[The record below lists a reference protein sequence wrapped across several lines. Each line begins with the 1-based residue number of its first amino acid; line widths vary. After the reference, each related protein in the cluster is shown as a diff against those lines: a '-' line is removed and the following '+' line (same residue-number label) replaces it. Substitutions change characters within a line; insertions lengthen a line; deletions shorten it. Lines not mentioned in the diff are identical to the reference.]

1 MDPKWNEDLP
11 IYRQLRDRVVAMIL
25 EGVLDDG
32 DALPSVRNV
41 AAEYRLNPL
50 TVLKGYQELVDEGLV
65 EKKRGRGMF
74 VTDGARVQLL
84 KDERRRF
91 IDKEWP
97 LVSATIERLGLSA
110 EDLLKDIGGS
120 GKGGRMT
127 SLVSARNV
135 SKSFGNFRAVDDVSF
150 DIEKGRIMGLIG
162 PNGAG
167 KTTLLK
173 AVLGLTD
180 CQGSLSVLGLDPF
193 RQRKELMQN
202 ICFIADVAVLPR
214 WIRVNQLLDFLQ
226 SVHPKFSRARAEELL
241 QKTDINAK
249 SKVRELS
256 KGMVTQLHLSIITAI
271 DAKLLVLDEPTIGL
285 DIIFR
290 KEFYGNLLNDYFDE
304 ERTIIITTHQVEEIE
319 NLLTD
324 VMFINHGKVVLDSQ
338 MDDIPEKFVEL
349 LASTDNAA
357 KAQTFNPIYEKD
369 VFGKKVLTFEDV
381 DRDQLAGLGELR
393 TPDIADLFVAKVK
406 GEAA

>member
-1 MDPKWNEDLP
+1 
-11 IYRQLRDRVVAMIL
+11 
-25 EGVLDDG
+25 
-32 DALPSVRNV
+32 
-41 AAEYRLNPL
+41 
-50 TVLKGYQELVDEGLV
+50 
-65 EKKRGRGMF
+65 
-74 VTDGARVQLL
+74 
-84 KDERRRF
+84 
-91 IDKEWP
+91 
-97 LVSATIERLGLSA
+97 
-110 EDLLKDIGGS
+110 
-120 GKGGRMT
+120 MT
-127 SLVSARNV
+127 SLVNARNV
-135 SKSFGNFRAVDDVSF
+135 SKSFGNFLAVDDVSF

-214 WIRVNQLLDFLQ
+214 WIRVSQLLDFLQ
-226 SVHPKFSRARAEELL
+226 SVHPKFSRTRAEELL

-338 MDDIPEKFVEL
+338 MEDIPEKFVEL

-357 KAQTFNPIYEKD
+357 KAQKFNPFYEKD
-369 VFGKKVLTFEDV
+369 VFGKKVLTFEGI

>member
-1 MDPKWNEDLP
+1 
-11 IYRQLRDRVVAMIL
+11 
-25 EGVLDDG
+25 
-32 DALPSVRNV
+32 
-41 AAEYRLNPL
+41 
-50 TVLKGYQELVDEGLV
+50 
-65 EKKRGRGMF
+65 
-74 VTDGARVQLL
+74 
-84 KDERRRF
+84 
-91 IDKEWP
+91 
-97 LVSATIERLGLSA
+97 
-110 EDLLKDIGGS
+110 
-120 GKGGRMT
+120 MT

-135 SKSFGNFRAVDDVSF
+135 SKNYGSLKAVDNVSF
-150 DIEKGRIMGLIG
+150 EIEKGRIMGLIG

-173 AVLGLTD
+173 ALLGLTD

-226 SVHPKFSRARAEELL
+226 SIHPRFSRSRAEELL
-241 QKTDINAK
+241 AKTKIRPKA
-249 SKVRELS
+249 KVRELS

-271 DAKLLVLDEPTIGL
+271 DAKLLVLDEPTLGL

-319 NLLTD
+319 NLLSD
-324 VMFINHGKVVLDSQ
+324 VMFINDGRIVLDAS
-338 MDDIPEKFVEL
+338 MEHLPERYVEL
-349 LASTDNAA
+349 MTSGENADQA
-357 KAQTFNPIYEKD
+357 RNLNPIYERD
-369 VFGKKVLTFEDV
+369 VFGQKVLTFEGV
-381 DRDQLAGLGELR
+381 EREKLMGLGELR

-406 GEAA
+406 GAGS

>member
-1 MDPKWNEDLP
+1 
-11 IYRQLRDRVVAMIL
+11 
-25 EGVLDDG
+25 
-32 DALPSVRNV
+32 
-41 AAEYRLNPL
+41 
-50 TVLKGYQELVDEGLV
+50 
-65 EKKRGRGMF
+65 
-74 VTDGARVQLL
+74 
-84 KDERRRF
+84 
-91 IDKEWP
+91 
-97 LVSATIERLGLSA
+97 
-110 EDLLKDIGGS
+110 
-120 GKGGRMT
+120 MT
-127 SLVSARNV
+127 SLVCARNV
-135 SKSFGNFRAVDDVSF
+135 SKRFGALRAVDDVSF

-180 CQGSLSVLGLDPF
+180 CEGSLKVLGLDPF
-193 RQRKELMQN
+193 RQRRELMQN

-214 WIRVNQLLDFLQ
+214 WIRVSQLLDFLA
-226 SVHPKFSRARAEELL
+226 SVHPNFSRARAEELL
-241 QKTDINAK
+241 RTTDIQAG

-290 KEFYGNLLNDYFDE
+290 KDFYSNLLNDYFDE

-324 VMFINHGKVVLDSQ
+324 VMFINHGRIVLDSS
-338 MDDIPEKFVEL
+338 MESIPETYVEL
-349 LASTDNAA
+349 LATPDNAS
-357 KAQTFNPIYEKD
+357 KASQYRPIFEREI
-369 VFGKKVLTFEDV
+369 FGKKVLTFEGV
-381 DRDQLAGLGELR
+381 SRESLAGLGEVR

-406 GEAA
+406 GEPA